1 MYKLI
6 HLSLNMALDSLK
18 FKHPFTCIV
27 AGSTSSGKTNWV
39 YNLLENWDYLIQIS
53 TNNLKVL
60 WCYGQKESLLNKTPE
75 NIKIN
80 YFEGIP
86 SEFDLKSFSPDIIVL
101 DDLMNELKSDIN
113 VKNLFTKLS
122 HHLNIS
128 VIFITQNIFSQ
139 DKSMRTI
146 SLNSHY
152 ICVMK
157 SVRLTQQ
164 IGILANQIWPGKGK
178 KITDIYIKATVNNFS
193 YLLFDLHPQQIED
206 KFRIRNRI
214 FRQEL
219 PKNLY
224 DKYYSVPIY
233 YSLE

>member
-1 MYKLI
+1 
-6 HLSLNMALDSLK
+6 MALDDLK

-39 YNLLENWDYLIQIS
+39 YNLLENWEYLIKIR

-60 WCYGQKESLLNKTPE
+60 WCYGQQESLLNK
-75 NIKIN
+75 NSKNFKID
-80 YFEGIP
+80 YFQGIP
-86 SEFDLKSFSPDIIVL
+86 SEDDIKSILPNIIVL
-101 DDLMNELKSDIN
+101 DDLMNELKSDLN

-178 KITDIYIKATVNNFS
+178 KIIDIYIKATENNFS

-219 PKNLY
+219 PRNLY
-224 DKYYSVPIY
+224 HNYKSVPIY